1 MGKKKADEKKAV
13 PFPFVKGKV
22 FAGLRIYGRAKTLK
36 VASKKIDYPI
46 QRNFPEIGFDY
57 SSGIMRTLGSFF
69 ENLSKGIYGGDFG
82 RTQIVDIEN
91 GYNGLSRVISEPD
104 ISHSRDHVFREVKS
118 FSPDNSLKFFDPQM
132 EKYAKQQ
139 SVPKKIPEIRFELF
153 RHGIS
158 KITKKHKMTEAE
170 AMILDLSQNVRFMI
184 SMPFSVA
191 YAIYDNSS
199 VPNLL
204 EEHTYP
210 LTSRY
215 EGKGYGWCTQF
226 RPRGI
231 NSLLIKPE
239 KTFRDLGLNPRHFKF
254 VSMRFPR
261 GVRINGN
268 KILPFPVLIITERD
282 PYAQFQNLE
291 ERVADRSERMKREHS
306 EYRPFFSEEVNG
318 VNDENSEAESP
329 VDFEL
334 TD

>member
-1 MGKKKADEKKAV
+1 
-13 PFPFVKGKV
+13 
-22 FAGLRIYGRAKTLK
+22 
-36 VASKKIDYPI
+36 
-46 QRNFPEIGFDY
+46 
-57 SSGIMRTLGSFF
+57 
-69 ENLSKGIYGGDFG
+69 
-82 RTQIVDIEN
+82 
-91 GYNGLSRVISEPD
+91 
-104 ISHSRDHVFREVKS
+104 
-118 FSPDNSLKFFDPQM
+118 
-132 EKYAKQQ
+132 
-139 SVPKKIPEIRFELF
+139 
-153 RHGIS
+153 
-158 KITKKHKMTEAE
+158 
-170 AMILDLSQNVRFMI
+170 MILDLSQNVRFMI